1 MLQGRNCASDEF
13 AYLAPCRTPFGYVR
27 TSNRK
32 PIVRTEKGSC
42 QMALCFRFL
51 ICFTLAVTS
60 LQSSSIDAGSY
71 VWSRTNGSG
80 VSGNLFL
87 KGNAKTL
94 TFDAC
99 PSGTVAGNLV
109 YISRGFG
116 RAESAV
122 IKSASCPPGKR
133 GTVTIATHQV
143 HLGKWT
149 AATST
154 AGIQEA
160 VAVLGPAG
168 GEVLVGPGT
177 FEMHSRITLT
187 SSITLRGL
195 GVDKTTLL
203 VPRNEFKNSAPWQ
216 FGLYPSGT
224 VIVGAPGHS
233 AITVTGLSIKFSK
246 QSSPPNGSYGII
258 FVDVTNSLIDAVAVR
273 DGPILRKGN
282 TFLPIGILGLSNNNT
297 VQNSLVYNLTCRISS
312 EGSGGFISGGRSNR
326 FLHNYVSNSCN
337 SAYVSGGFDILFQEN
352 MFELGDSTMVPNA
365 QAYAADNAS
374 GSRFVNNR
382 CIGNGIAP
390 ACFTAVTDE
399 KTPDTIDTT
408 FIGNE
413 ARDCSQAFQFQS
425 TIAHSRQIRVE
436 GGSAVNCAMP
446 LSLLGIV
453 DDVLI
458 TGVQGVRDFRTAR
471 VVSIT
476 VKSEFL
482 HDVPTVGSEVV
493 WMTDASNDYSV
504 GGFKGGSV
512 LRKVQIVNAT
522 GRSMTLSE
530 NDLGS
535 TNENRICKSISQ
547 GIVFPAGSSAELA
560 YSADERCWTVLDAVK
575 YPINNHDQSAP
586 Q

>member
-1 MLQGRNCASDEF
+1 MIVFFIVTALASIRQRTRSPNGCYLQPRVGLNHTARTAVIQESTWASRRLERERARSVFAGRHTPVQSIEQRARPMLQGRNCASDEF

-365 QAYAADNAS
+365 QAYAADVLMVAVLTCRL
-374 GSRFVNNR
+374 GL
-382 CIGNGIAP
+382 
-390 ACFTAVTDE
+390 FTWAVMVRVSV
-399 KTPDTIDTT
+399 TPTATVRIV
-408 FIGNE
+408 
-413 ARDCSQAFQFQS
+413 Q
-425 TIAHSRQIRVE
+425 V
-436 GGSAVNCAMP
+436 
-446 LSLLGIV
+446 LL
-453 DDVLI
+453 
-458 TGVQGVRDFRTAR
+458 
-471 VVSIT
+471 
-476 VKSEFL
+476 
-482 HDVPTVGSEVV
+482 VGS
-493 WMTDASNDYSV
+493 
-504 GGFKGGSV
+504 
-512 LRKVQIVNAT
+512 
-522 GRSMTLSE
+522 
-530 NDLGS
+530 
-535 TNENRICKSISQ
+535 
-547 GIVFPAGSSAELA
+547 
-560 YSADERCWTVLDAVK
+560 
-575 YPINNHDQSAP
+575 
-586 Q
+586 